1 MIAGILIYKWNGRNN
16 MSIQVDDVIKVLS
29 KIYNFIEDDNIV
41 NEENILNY
49 ETDDIEPIRVR
60 IYTESN
66 KFDIFKEYSF
76 DDWSLNCD
84 DDFESDYGYK
94 EDILINFRKSLL
106 RFSLERIVGIK
117 PHEEVDD
124 FCAAYGCPDKSYN
137 IYVGY

>member
-60 IYTESN
+60 IYTAVSYTHL
-66 KFDIFKEYSF
+66 DV
-76 DDWSLNCD
+76 
-84 DDFESDYGYK
+84 YK
-94 EDILINFRKSLL
+94 RQGLYRHNHFL
-106 RFSLERIVGIK
+106 FV
-117 PHEEVDD
+117 
-124 FCAAYGCPDKSYN
+124 YN
-137 IYVGY
+137 

>member
-1 MIAGILIYKWNGRNN
+1 

-66 KFDIFKEYSF
+66 KFDILKNILLMIGALIVMMI
-76 DDWSLNCD
+76 LNLIM
-84 DDFESDYGYK
+84 
-94 EDILINFRKSLL
+94 DIK
-106 RFSLERIVGIK
+106 K
-117 PHEEVDD
+117 
-124 FCAAYGCPDKSYN
+124 
-137 IYVGY
+137 IY

>member
-66 KFDIFKEYSF
+66 KFDILKNILLMIGALIVMMI
-76 DDWSLNCD
+76 LNLIM
-84 DDFESDYGYK
+84 
-94 EDILINFRKSLL
+94 DIK
-106 RFSLERIVGIK
+106 K
-117 PHEEVDD
+117 
-124 FCAAYGCPDKSYN
+124 
-137 IYVGY
+137 IY

>member
-66 KFDIFKEYSF
+66 KFDIFK
-76 DDWSLNCD
+76 
-84 DDFESDYGYK
+84 
-94 EDILINFRKSLL
+94 
-106 RFSLERIVGIK
+106 
-117 PHEEVDD
+117 
-124 FCAAYGCPDKSYN
+124 
-137 IYVGY
+137 

>member
-1 MIAGILIYKWNGRNN
+1 

-66 KFDIFKEYSF
+66 KFHTV
-76 DDWSLNCD
+76 SLQ
-84 DDFESDYGYK
+84 
-94 EDILINFRKSLL
+94 
-106 RFSLERIVGIK
+106 
-117 PHEEVDD
+117 
-124 FCAAYGCPDKSYN
+124 N
-137 IYVGY
+137 IE

>member
-94 EDILINFRKSLL
+94 EDILINFRNTT
-106 RFSLERIVGIK
+106 EIGDIQGVTQ
-117 PHEEVDD
+117 
-124 FCAAYGCPDKSYN
+124 
-137 IYVGY
+137 

>member
-1 MIAGILIYKWNGRNN
+1 

-66 KFDIFKEYSF
+66 KFDIFKTKLQPPLCILQKLCNSF
-76 DDWSLNCD
+76 AIEHQ
-84 DDFESDYGYK
+84 F
-94 EDILINFRKSLL
+94 LL
-106 RFSLERIVGIK
+106 YFS
-117 PHEEVDD
+117 
-124 FCAAYGCPDKSYN
+124 AYLFF
-137 IYVGY
+137 